1 MRDELSSAM
10 SRFIL
15 AGAGVF
21 LLLVSMAE
29 AGRTT
34 GTSSGRLPPTAQTN
48 PATATAGAATAAAQS
63 PYEPRR
69 TWEASL
75 FGRRRGWAAK
85 AQAGSRG
92 EAIPVAETLRGGGGR
107 GASRPRPAAGGRG
120 GVRQRPGRGGGGGG
134 RQVRWA
140 DDEDDDSYDDD
151 ESDGYDY
158 SDDDVDDLSEEEFS
172 YGGRPAGEGG
182 ARASGRGGS
191 RKGPAAAAAAA
202 AAARANNDD
211 DYLSDD
217 EGLYDSDDLDGEGGD
232 GSYDDYYDEDDDDN
246 DSFGVDSFD
255 DGYGNGNARA
265 GSGRRPPPPPGR
277 RGEGGQRR
285 GGGPSRGGRGRG
297 RRGPPPPARMER
309 LKAKLADAQVG
320 LKTKMTGVTHKG
332 AKVMRELKGSISSD
346 LEKTLIKATRPDND
360 PAKRKHVNLLLQ
372 AAEHA
377 FPVYMNPKD
386 GGQAAWKEG
395 PYWMTLHKLWR
406 RMAERDYRT
415 ASKAVYVLHRLA
427 RGTTAESWGY
437 FRSTLQ
443 EMRRDE
449 DKGTKSRYFSRRV
462 ISNVDDDGRPFS
474 EWLDAYAEFVLLRLQ
489 SFSPELGELAAIDA
503 ETPHEKASRSLEK
516 AAKLIKAALA
526 CEIGPDLDNDVTCD
540 GLKLVI
546 EDLCEVWS
554 LFQQKLEIR
563 LQQRFTGSGFSS
575 GELRRTL
582 SFLEFYLEH
591 LSAAQGLV
599 QESHR
604 LLALYS
610 HAVPKGLGDDLATE
624 MLQEQVAWIQEE
636 LTEKAK
642 ASVGKSVTSGSD
654 ASPSPSPAA
663 TKKRRI
669 GGAPT
674 ATARKPQAAAKAAS
688 ASAAT
693 PAAAAAPTA
702 ASKPPA
708 APGPKRVASKKPA
721 AGGVGGGGAEG
732 SVTAKRKASGGG
744 GAAGSKKKVSG
755 GSGEKKAEGAAPRS
769 GSSKTATA
777 AATAKTNR
785 DKKKGSSSSSSA
797 RREL

>member
-1 MRDELSSAM
+1 MRDDLSSAM
-10 SRFIL
+10 NRFVL
-15 AGAGVF
+15 AGAGAF
-21 LLLVSMAE
+21 LLLVSVAE

-34 GTSSGRLPPTAQTN
+34 GTSSGRLPPTARMN

-63 PYEPRR
+63 PNDPRR
-69 TWEASL
+69 AWEASL

-85 AQAGSRG
+85 AQAGGGG
-92 EAIPVAETLRGGGGR
+92 EAISVAETLRGGGGR

-158 SDDDVDDLSEEEFS
+158 SDDDVDDLSDEEFS

-191 RKGPAAAAAAA
+191 RKGPAAAAAA
-202 AAARANNDD
+202 RANND

-255 DGYGNGNARA
+255 DGYGNSNARA
-265 GSGRRPPPPPGR
+265 SSGRRPPPPPPGR

-297 RRGPPPPARMER
+297 RRGPPAPARMER

-377 FPVYMNPKD
+377 FPVYMNPKN

-516 AAKLIKAALA
+516 AAKLIEAALA

-563 LQQRFTGSGFSS
+563 LQQRFTAGGFSS

-582 SFLEFYLEH
+582 SFLEFYLEQ

-642 ASVGKSVTSGSD
+642 ASVGKSVTSGGD

-674 ATARKPQAAAKAAS
+674 ATARKPQAAA
-688 ASAAT
+688 

-702 ASKPPA
+702 ASKSPA

-721 AGGVGGGGAEG
+721 AGGVGGGSAEG
-732 SVTAKRKASGGG
+732 SVAAKRKPSGGG
-744 GAAGSKKKVSG
+744 GGGGSSGAAGSKKKVSG

-769 GSSKTATA
+769 GSSKTAAA
-777 AATAKTNR
+777 AATSKTNR
-785 DKKKGSSSSSSA
+785 NKKKKKGSSSSSSA

>member
-1 MRDELSSAM
+1 M
-10 SRFIL
+10 SRFAL

-21 LLLVSMAE
+21 LLLVSVAE

-34 GTSSGRLPPTAQTN
+34 GTSSGRLPPTARTN
-48 PATATAGAATAAAQS
+48 PATTV
-63 PYEPRR
+63 
-69 TWEASL
+69 
-75 FGRRRGWAAK
+75 K
-85 AQAGSRG
+85 AQAGGG
-92 EAIPVAETLRGGGGR
+92 EAISVAETLRGGGGR
-107 GASRPRPAAGGRG
+107 GARPRPAAGGRG
-120 GVRQRPGRGGGGGG
+120 DVRQRPGRGGRGGG

-158 SDDDVDDLSEEEFS
+158 SDDDVDDLSGEEFS
-172 YGGRPAGEGG
+172 YRGRPAGEGG

-191 RKGPAAAAAAA
+191 RKGPAAVGAA

-217 EGLYDSDDLDGEGGD
+217 EGLYDSDDDLDGEGGD
-232 GSYDDYYDEDDDDN
+232 GSNDDYYDEDEDDDD
-246 DSFGVDSFD
+246 DSFGADSFD
-255 DGYGNGNARA
+255 DGYSDARA
-265 GSGRRPPPPPGR
+265 SSGRRPPPPVR

-516 AAKLIKAALA
+516 AAKLIEAALA

-563 LQQRFTGSGFSS
+563 LQQRFTGGGFSS

-582 SFLEFYLEH
+582 SFLEFYLEQ

-636 LTEKAK
+636 LTDEEEEDRRSTGRHGTE
-642 ASVGKSVTSGSD
+642 ASGGS
-654 ASPSPSPAA
+654 
-663 TKKRRI
+663 K
-669 GGAPT
+669 
-674 ATARKPQAAAKAAS
+674 
-688 ASAAT
+688 
-693 PAAAAAPTA
+693 
-702 ASKPPA
+702 
-708 APGPKRVASKKPA
+708 
-721 AGGVGGGGAEG
+721 GGGGGGTRCG
-732 SVTAKRKASGGG
+732 SSTYGGIEVPG
-744 GAAGSKKKVSG
+744 GAWPEESGEQEAGSRWCWRRWHR
-755 GSGEKKAEGAAPRS
+755 GERRGKA
-769 GSSKTATA
+769 
-777 AATAKTNR
+777 
-785 DKKKGSSSSSSA
+785 
-797 RREL
+797 